1 MLAPCFFNNDID
13 IVSTFGYP
21 VNMTDIPTNLARTL
35 HQLREIRGWTQQNLA
50 ELAGVPRPTVAN
62 LESGSAN
69 PTLSV
74 LLRIAT
80 ALQVSVDELISP
92 PRASARL
99 YRAHELTRQKR
110 GQVEVRELLPDTIP
124 GVTVERMAFKS
135 GARIVGVPHTP
146 GTREYLTCERGRLR
160 LTASGEA
167 YELEPGDVVVFRGDQ
182 KHAYDNLADDE
193 SVAYSVVMPSG

>member
-1 MLAPCFFNNDID
+1 MNDA
-13 IVSTFGYP
+13 SS
-21 VNMTDIPTNLARTL
+21 NLARTL
-35 HQLREIRGWTQQNLA
+35 HQLREIRGWTQQKLA
-50 ELAGVPRPTVAN
+50 QLAGVPRPTVAN

-99 YRAHELTRQKR
+99 YRPHELTLRRR

-124 GVTVERMAFKS
+124 SVTVERMAFKS
-135 GARIVGVPHTP
+135 GARIVGAPHTP
-146 GTREYLTCERGRLR
+146 GTREYLTCERGRIR

-167 YELEPGDVVVFRGDQ
+167 YELDPGDVVVFRGDQ
-182 KHAYDNLADDE
+182 KHSYENIGDTE
-193 SVAYSVVMPSG
+193 TIGYSVVMPTG